1 LSPADIA
8 WLSPTPIA
16 VAVVTYWLYTLAGLE
31 LLRPVLGWPRQVM
44 LGTGGVASLLAL
56 LQSPTPGGLVPPL
69 VGLGLFAYA
78 LRRQW
83 VFPSSTTELVA
94 AGANFIEAEETVV
107 WTASGRAVPLPVLAQ
122 ERIVVLGDLLLVHC
136 RLSRSLA
143 CFSPPEVTPRLSL
156 PHASGFSIQ
165 SVQGHWDGV
174 DGSPLGRGTALT
186 RRRFDVGTKA
196 RWLQEHPQGVLFLP
210 PDCRSLPPSGAPRP
224 AAALIRGIQD
234 PMRWGSVSSR
244 VWTPLPEGVP
254 KTEQLDSS
262 APPFLLSR
270 WAAEVRGLDVT
281 EDSS

>member
-1 LSPADIA
+1 M
-8 WLSPTPIA
+8 
-16 VAVVTYWLYTLAGLE
+16 
-31 LLRPVLGWPRQVM
+31 VLP
-44 LGTGGVASLLAL
+44 
-56 LQSPTPGGLVPPL
+56 
-69 VGLGLFAYA
+69 
-78 LRRQW
+78 
-83 VFPSSTTELVA
+83 
-94 AGANFIEAEETVV
+94 ETDSKV
-107 WTASGRAVPLPVLAQ
+107 
-122 ERIVVLGDLLLVHC
+122 LLVHDAAVHWGTWSSSVWTWIGRNRRRVHWGDRNVTVRSELMRGFLFDTGASPSFIGIDTLIQLRGNVVWLNNQDIQFLC
-136 RLSRSLA
+136 HTDRKLSGIDGVINRSLA

-165 SVQGHWDGV
+165 SAQGHWDGV
-174 DGSPLGRGTALT
+174 DGSPLGRGAALT